1 MVQSHAQWIK
11 GLSECST
18 YLGSR
23 LIIGLGGFAGVRRP
37 LPSPTELPLRPMTAA
52 HQRKRKAV
60 LSAFEAIYSR
70 PHPCR
75 LVRVESSVGGIV
87 DEADGI
93 DELIADDGSDELDP
107 SAFDA
112 PPGAEDTGT
121 ESEIAAP

>member
-1 MVQSHAQWIK
+1 MRGGMIK
-11 GLSECST
+11 GLLECSK
-18 YLGSR
+18 YLESR
-23 LIIGLGGFAGVRRP
+23 LIGGLGGLAGVSRP
-37 LPSPTELPLRPMTAA
+37 LPSPSELPLRPMPVA
-52 HQRKRKAV
+52 HQRKREAV
-60 LSAFEAIYSR
+60 LSVFEAIYSR

-112 PPGAEDTGT
+112 
-121 ESEIAAP
+121 